1 MKSIF
6 EHFPIIDGKYEDA
19 VKYVSAL
26 LHFAHLDGLHIEEE
40 KAILNFI
47 QLHGWSPDI
56 YRDAKNTPIHM
67 LEDLNLSEEAVE
79 IFAAFLLRDAIG
91 ICHVHDG
98 YSNDEKNAI
107 KRLASEL
114 NIDENKLATIEK
126 AVALQIDAITHWSS
140 I

>member
-6 EHFPIIDGKYEDA
+6 EHFPITDGKYDDA

-47 QLHGWSPDI
+47 QLHGWSSEI
-56 YRDAKNTPIHM
+56 YTDAKNAPIHN
-67 LEDLNLSEEAVE
+67 LEDLNLSEEAVN
-79 IFAAFLLRDAIG
+79 IFAPYLLRDAIG

-98 YSNDEKNAI
+98 YSNEEKNAI
-107 KRLASEL
+107 KRLAAEL
-114 NIDENKLATIEK
+114 NFDENQLTTIEK
-126 AVALQIDAITHWSS
+126 AVALQIDAIAFWSS
-140 I
+140 L

>member
-6 EHFPIIDGKYEDA
+6 EHFPIVDGKYEDA

-26 LHFAHLDGLHIEEE
+26 LHFAHLDGMHIEEE

-47 QLHGWSPDI
+47 ELHGWSPEI
-56 YRDAKNTPIHM
+56 LADAKKTPIHN
-67 LEDLNLSEEAVE
+67 LKDLNLSTEVVE
-79 IFAAFLLRDAIG
+79 IFAPFLIRDAIG

-98 YSNDEKNAI
+98 YSIEEKNAI
-107 KRLASEL
+107 QELASEL
-114 NIDENKLATIEK
+114 NFNEQKLAIIEQ
-126 AVALQIDAITHWSS
+126 AVAFQIEAISHWSS